1 MSNNVTKTDPSTG
14 DEAVPVYNHAQNI
27 ENAVSYLSSLPLCRI
42 QPMSP
47 SELITRPSL
56 A

>member
-27 ENAVSYLSSLPLCRI
+27 ENAVSYLSSLPLCL
-42 QPMSP
+42 SP